1 MKTVPDVPA
10 AGEASLTFEESLKE
24 LEKIV
29 QQLESPEVPLE
40 AALALFEKG
49 VALSDSCRSQLEA
62 AETRV
67 EILLK
72 RNGRLQPAPFPS
84 GSE

>member
-40 AALALFEKG
+40 AALNK
-49 VALSDSCRSQLEA
+49 
-62 AETRV
+62 
-67 EILLK
+67 
-72 RNGRLQPAPFPS
+72 
-84 GSE
+84 